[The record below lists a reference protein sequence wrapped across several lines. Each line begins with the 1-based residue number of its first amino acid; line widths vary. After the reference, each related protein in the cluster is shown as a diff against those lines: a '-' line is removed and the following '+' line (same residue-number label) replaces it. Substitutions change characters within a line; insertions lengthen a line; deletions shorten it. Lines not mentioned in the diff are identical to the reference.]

1 MYDEIDPNR
10 PRWYGEPSA
19 TRRTWMRAAANAA
32 WSVPLVSVATA
43 APAHA
48 ATSTANG
55 TGLAFVSATFYLWND
70 EPSTCVDPV
79 ITVTNPTSRDASS
92 VWIDLQF
99 ATSDFVGA
107 NTFLDPPTPKYVDLP
122 IPSSDGSWTVET
134 LAHSPGDT
142 IVTVRLRRDKGLA
155 AGETSTVG
163 GAVNKYVPFGIVF
176 ANKPTVTTVPVA
188 LATSTAGFPVTP
200 GTLTLIPQPA

>member
-1 MYDEIDPNR
+1 MYGEIDPNR

-32 WSVPLVSVATA
+32 WSAPLVSVAAA

-55 TGLAFVSATFYLWND
+55 TGLAFVSATFYLWSLGS
-70 EPSTCVDPV
+70 STCVDPV
-79 ITVTNPTSRDASS
+79 ITVTNPTSRAASPI
-92 VWIDLQF
+92 WIDLQF

-107 NTFLDPPTPKYVDLP
+107 NTFLDPPTPSYVDLP

-134 LAHSPGDT
+134 LGHSSGDT
-142 IVTVRLRRDKGLA
+142 IVTVRLRRAKGLA

-163 GAVNKYVPFGIVF
+163 GAVNKYVPFGIIF
-176 ANKPTVTTVPVA
+176 ANNPTATSVPVV
-188 LATSTAGFPVTP
+188 LGTSTAGFPVTP
-200 GTLTLIPQPA
+200 GTLSRIPQPT

>member
-1 MYDEIDPNR
+1 MYDENDPSR
-10 PRWYGEPSA
+10 PRWYGEPGA
-19 TRRTWMRAAANAA
+19 TRRTWVRAAANAA
-32 WSVPLVSVATA
+32 WTVPLVSVAAA

-48 ATSTANG
+48 VTSTANG
-55 TGLAFVSATFYLWND
+55 TGLAFVSATFYLWSD
-70 EPSTCVDPV
+70 DPYTCVDPV
-79 ITVTNPTSRDASS
+79 ITVTNPTSRAASPI
-92 VWIDLQF
+92 WIDLLF

-134 LAHSPGDT
+134 LGHSPGDT

-176 ANKPTVTTVPVA
+176 KNKPTVTTVPVV
-188 LATSTAGFPVTP
+188 LGTSAAGFPVTP
-200 GTLTLIPQPA
+200 GTLALVPQPT